1 MQPSKEIMDKIE
13 DTKRRCIEANWKLI
27 FSYQDF
33 VEKAIKGARRDE
45 EKQRLLNL
53 LEECIK

>member
-13 DTKRRCIEANWKLI
+13 DTKRGCIEANWKLV
-27 FSYQDF
+27 FAYQNF
-33 VEKAIKGARRDE
+33 VEKAIKGANDE
-45 EKQRLLNL
+45 EKKRLLNL

>member
-13 DTKRRCIEANWKLI
+13 DTKRGCIEANWKLV
-27 FSYQDF
+27 FAYQNF
-33 VEKAIKGARRDE
+33 VEKAIKGATDE
-45 EKQRLLNL
+45 EKKRLLNL